1 MEPST
6 THMDRPHSHS
16 GRKRRASPA
25 LACALIVSA
34 VSFLSQSGTVAA
46 ADVNAQAADV
56 SHPIFS
62 VIVTRHGVRSPTKF
76 PGGEY
81 TWPKWDPVPDAFL
94 TKHGYQL
101 MTLMGVFY
109 AKAVY
114 PKGAVDCAKVFV
126 YADKV
131 QRTYLSAQALLEGL
145 CGKAAIPIYHEPDV
159 KAADPIFNG
168 AGWVG
173 QRIDSSASKDAVAA
187 VAGSP
192 LSTIVMGHAQDFSTF
207 QQGIL
212 DSRCP
217 LGSCTPIATAAS
229 KIPKTEG
236 LAELDGPLDTA
247 STYSEDVFLEYA
259 QCRPIAEIAPK
270 RGEDKFEAN
279 LQAGMQLHALAYRV
293 NARNA
298 YNPLVRGGTL
308 LAHIVGMLDLKA
320 GLPEVL
326 RVDTPTEVKDVDLV
340 IPSGHDTQLGALGG
354 ILDAHWAPVGGIV
367 PDDMPPGSA
376 LVIDLVK
383 TGTGYGVQ
391 LRFASMTLDQFRNK
405 KDLKE
410 GDPIRLTSVTGS
422 SLCNSDPCVVPLEQF
437 EGLALTLQAQQLV
450 DPDWHFSNAGLQF
463 APLQDPD
470 WTDAD
475 CKQ

>member
-1 MEPST
+1 
-6 THMDRPHSHS
+6 
-16 GRKRRASPA
+16 
-25 LACALIVSA
+25 

-320 GLPEVL
+320 GLPDVL

-340 IPSGHDTQLGALGG
+340 ILSGPTPSSARSAESWTRTG
-354 ILDAHWAPVGGIV
+354 
-367 PDDMPPGSA
+367 PP
-376 LVIDLVK
+376 
-383 TGTGYGVQ
+383 
-391 LRFASMTLDQFRNK
+391 
-405 KDLKE
+405 
-410 GDPIRLTSVTGS
+410 
-422 SLCNSDPCVVPLEQF
+422 
-437 EGLALTLQAQQLV
+437 
-450 DPDWHFSNAGLQF
+450 
-463 APLQDPD
+463 
-470 WTDAD
+470 
-475 CKQ
+475 

>member
-6 THMDRPHSHS
+6 PHMDRPHSLS

-34 VSFLSQSGTVAA
+34 GSFLSQSGTVGAA
-46 ADVNAQAADV
+46 GSDVKAEAPDV
-56 SHPIFS
+56 SPPIFR
-62 VIVTRHGVRSPTKF
+62 VIVTRHGVRSLTKF

-114 PKGAVDCAKVFV
+114 PKSCRRLRQSIRLRGQGSTDVPERASAPRRPLRESRHSD
-126 YADKV
+126 
-131 QRTYLSAQALLEGL
+131 LSRAGRESRR
-145 CGKAAIPIYHEPDV
+145 PD
-159 KAADPIFNG
+159 FLNG

-217 LGSCTPIATAAS
+217 LGSCTPIGTAAS

-320 GLPEVL
+320 GLPDVL
-326 RVDTPTEVKDVDLV
+326 RV
-340 IPSGHDTQLGALGG
+340 
-354 ILDAHWAPVGGIV
+354 
-367 PDDMPPGSA
+367 
-376 LVIDLVK
+376 
-383 TGTGYGVQ
+383 
-391 LRFASMTLDQFRNK
+391 
-405 KDLKE
+405 
-410 GDPIRLTSVTGS
+410 
-422 SLCNSDPCVVPLEQF
+422 
-437 EGLALTLQAQQLV
+437 
-450 DPDWHFSNAGLQF
+450 
-463 APLQDPD
+463 
-470 WTDAD
+470 
-475 CKQ
+475 